1 MNNLTRRQ
9 QEVLSKFKAYINAN
23 GNTPTQ
29 KQLAI
34 LCNTT
39 ESNVN
44 RMLNQLVEKNF
55 LVKTDKLCWHRYELI
70 VHN

>member
-1 MNNLTRRQ
+1 MSDLTRRQ
-9 QEVLSKFKAYINAN
+9 QEVLSKFKGYISAN
-23 GNTPTQ
+23 GGTPTQ

-44 RMLNQLVEKNF
+44 RMLNELVQKKF
-55 LVKTDKLCWHRYELI
+55 LRKTDSLCWHRYELF
-70 VHN
+70 VD